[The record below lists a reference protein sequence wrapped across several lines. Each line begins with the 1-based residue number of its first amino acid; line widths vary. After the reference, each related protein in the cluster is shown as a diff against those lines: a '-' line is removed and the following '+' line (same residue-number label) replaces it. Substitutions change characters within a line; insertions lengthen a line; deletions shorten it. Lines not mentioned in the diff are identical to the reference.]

1 MTWINFPLLSKYNQ
15 ITFKCK
21 VILKQLRKGELLKL
35 FFFLLRHSKRL
46 FIKCADY
53 FVSTSF
59 TDGFHLQ
66 LRSME

>member
-35 FFFLLRHSKRL
+35 FFFYLYIRNGYL
-46 FIKCADY
+46 
-53 FVSTSF
+53 
-59 TDGFHLQ
+59 
-66 LRSME
+66 